1 MSKKIY
7 GIDISSKNLD
17 LASTVQKSRV
27 LSFKNT
33 LNGIKKLV
41 DKLVKESVDLVVV
54 ESTGGYEMFL
64 VEKLWEFKIPVSIV
78 NPRKTAHFSKSLG
91 YNAKTDKVDAK
102 MLALYG
108 ERMSPKATPEPLPEI
123 LKLRKLQR
131 RRTQLNE
138 MLVMEKNHLKAPLVD
153 KETKS
158 FIKQMITK
166 IQKQI
171 KEMDLLIMHVIMT
184 SVELKKR
191 VEVLKPIK
199 GVGPV
204 LLAMLISNLPELG
217 TLNRKKIAAL
227 VGLAP
232 YNRDSGTFSGKRS
245 ISGGRKDIRS
255 VLYMASLSA
264 IRRNQQVKEFYL
276 RLIKAGKLKM
286 VALIASMRKFI
297 TIINAKV
304 RDHLVNSS
312 KFITITS

>member
-17 LASTVQKSRV
+17 VATNIAKSKT
-27 LSFKNT
+27 LSYKNT
-33 LNGIKKLV
+33 LSGIKKLV

-54 ESTGGYEMFL
+54 ESTGGFEMLL
-64 VEKLWEFKIPVSIV
+64 VEKLWEFQIPVSIV
-78 NPRKTAHFSKSLG
+78 NPKKTAHFSKSLG

-108 ERMSPKATPEPLPEI
+108 ERMSPETTPQPLPEVV
-123 LKLRKLQR
+123 KLRKLQR

-138 MLVMEKNHLKAPLVD
+138 MLVMEKNHLISPITD
-153 KETKS
+153 KYTKS
-158 FIKQMITK
+158 SIKKMITK
-166 IQKQI
+166 IEQQI
-171 KEMDLLIMHVIMT
+171 KEMDVLIKQVI
-184 SVELKKR
+184 SSSDELKKKA
-191 VEVLKPIK
+191 EVLKPIK

-204 LLAMLISNLPELG
+204 LLSMLLSCLPELG

-232 YNRDSGTFSGKRS
+232 YNRDSGAFSGKRS

-255 VLYMASLSA
+255 VLYMACLSA
-264 IRRNQQVKEFYL
+264 IRRNQQIKEFYI
-276 RLIKAGKLKM
+276 RLVKAGKLKM
-286 VALIASMRKFI
+286 VALVASMRKFI

-304 RDHLVNSS
+304 RDHLLNPRLA
-312 KFITITS
+312 TAAY